1 MVLNLSLQNTVPTKV
16 EIFSVDGKL
25 QRQMQVAQS
34 RISIDLSFLSPG
46 TYLLALSNAVRRYT
60 TRLRVI

>member
-34 RISIDLSFLSPG
+34 RISSFLSPG

-60 TRLRVI
+60 TRLRVM

>member
-25 QRQMQVAQS
+25 QSQMQVAQS

-46 TYLLALSNAVRRYT
+46 TYLLALIYHSAKSDVM
-60 TRLRVI
+60 L